1 MIARVQLMMLVAAQ
15 FGDCDVFTELNNLNL
30 CKNNKMHVNMFT
42 GTMVTAEFVSMMTL
56 LLIRERQEIVQLPMW
71 IQRWVLTVLSI
82 LAPKDIYRLDNFGM
96 IVSKKSDILT
106 IGTDVKKKNTKKN
119 PVSKVLS
126 GKEVLTKDFEDD
138 EDDEGKYY
146 IKNIINSHI

>member
-30 CKNNKMHVNMFT
+30 CKNNKMHVQMFT

-71 IQRWVLTVLSI
+71 IQR
-82 LAPKDIYRLDNFGM
+82 
-96 IVSKKSDILT
+96 
-106 IGTDVKKKNTKKN
+106 
-119 PVSKVLS
+119 
-126 GKEVLTKDFEDD
+126 
-138 EDDEGKYY
+138 
-146 IKNIINSHI
+146 

>member
-71 IQRWVLTVLSI
+71 IQRWVLAVLSI

-96 IVSKKSDILT
+96 IVSKKSDLLT
-106 IGTDVKKKNTKKN
+106 IDTDKNVKQKKTKKN

-126 GKEVLTKDFEDD
+126 GKEVITRDFEDN
-138 EDDEGKYY
+138 EDDDGKYY
-146 IKNIINSHI
+146 FKNIIN